1 MGENCN
7 SRGSRI
13 NKREIVLRTWE
24 AQTVKGRRYPHSTLL
39 YKAAGITG
47 SGNEGKEGNKEV
59 RARKQM
65 CLIFTG
71 RSRRIDDEDGVSSE
85 TSLN

>member
-1 MGENCN
+1 MGEKCN

-24 AQTVKGRRYPHSTLL
+24 AQAVKGRRYPHSTLL

-47 SGNEGKEGNKEV
+47 SGNEGKEGNKEGNTTV
-59 RARKQM
+59 ESEEADVFN
-65 CLIFTG
+65 IH
-71 RSRRIDDEDGVSSE
+71 RSESQNR
-85 TSLN
+85 